1 MGLAFLSWV
10 RTGLGGELNKNE
22 TGNNILGENEFP
34 LNTSLPI
41 NIQLNTGKS
50 KSITAYVHGPGDI
63 TGFDIQQIIR
73 KEPCDNAIE
82 VAPNYIPSIEFD
94 SPELPWMLST
104 TGPQRGCTD
113 NTLSKRGLYP
123 WLCLITI
130 EEPER
135 FTIAPPGLRKPLPSI
150 VLPVNE
156 LPLLEWSWL
165 WAHTQVVISSA
176 DESIEDIIKNKP
188 DRNLSRLISPIRL
201 KPEKLYQAFVV
212 PVFEAGRIAGLG
224 KVLDYSNK
232 TTFAWDSSKT
242 EVELPIYANWRFST
256 GKHGDFQYLAEL
268 LEPSHNSDTGI
279 CKLSILEEA
288 LKMKSCAKG
297 SPQDKWTINLEGAVV
312 DSNLATGAWS
322 LSTLEKKSFVDKL
335 AERLEKKPGVLPLP
349 IYGSVNTDFS
359 GNLNQTGVPVWMK
372 ELNLDPRYRIAA
384 SLGSQVI
391 KENQEEFMASA
402 WEQAAQIKEVN
413 QSLRQGQLALKASQN
428 IYEKRIGEFS
438 SDATLSNSSLVSL
451 TASAHTAILHE
462 SEPESTMAKGLEELY
477 TNKALEG
484 VMSLQYRKLARP
496 GGKISKKMMKKTKPL
511 DFTAEKLA
519 AGKLTSIYEKK
530 PILGSINIE
539 ELSDNTISMMSLAP
553 KKTKHPSKHTKK
565 KEDPLENG
573 FMSNVIIGFSSGK
586 LIKGTCLALDTKPQL
601 GFSKS
606 FNINSN
612 MLGYLSGSNWYY
624 VFSHAYMYYAYST
637 YESKAATYKKVNG
650 EYVTINAI
658 FRINETRV
666 GSDVAYNMQCY
677 YSWNKGYLCE
687 VVPMS
692 SFPQENSAGWHIA
705 DNMNYIYAQ
714 DKFYSGSSSVAN
726 TSKPC
731 VSVMYIKNKYNII
744 FLTKSIDCKKI
755 FLAIGCNVDSIGKVC
770 DGWKHVQ
777 IEFAWDKNIS
787 MAAHDSNVYILS
799 GKNLIIVTLDEN
811 CNIVKKHSSYQ
822 WLIPEGYSA
831 GVITTCDFGRSTGTD
846 LLFVYSVKVGD
857 MYKHFYRLAYDVD
870 DEGNVSAWS
879 QPVPVLIEEGE
890 NLGVPVSVV
899 LGISDKESADRFQ
912 QYTDQFI
919 DQVQET
925 QNRLKNI
932 IKYNKKIPKVDLDLD
947 INNIASEIRKE
958 INPQKAVAQ
967 KISETLDLPDSIS
980 NNVSRRLQPIAVVPR
995 FTQPVNELLRSMNPE
1010 NFLIGVKSIPDN
1022 SVTVLKPN
1030 NKFIEAFMIGM
1041 NYEMSNEFLWRNYP
1055 ADFSATY
1062 FSRFWDKRSENGNM
1076 LPEIEP
1082 ISKWNKNK
1090 KLGGNI
1096 INDNIGLLLTI
1107 RGELLRRLPN
1117 LMLYAL
1123 PAIKS
1128 GGKRTI
1134 ASDKKKEFPVFSCK
1148 IDPDIYFFAFT
1159 MTPEE
1164 VCGNSQN
1171 DGWYFIF
1178 QEHPTAP
1185 RFGANESNQDIEPVN
1200 IDQLTEWE
1208 DLEWSM
1214 IDTKNNYI
1222 NFGEDSGLNGKQLP
1236 DVAGKSTTHRW
1247 GFSSAHLAHILLQRP
1262 VQVAIHASRLIQR
1275 P

>member
-22 TGNNILGENEFP
+22 TGNNILGKNEFP

-41 NIQLNTGKS
+41 NIQLNTGKT

-82 VAPNYIPSIEFD
+82 VSPNYIPSIEFD
-94 SPELPWMLST
+94 SPELPWMLSP
-104 TGPQRGCTD
+104 TGPQRGGKD
-113 NTLSKRGLYP
+113 NTLNKRGLYP

-135 FTIAPPGLRKPLPSI
+135 FTISPPGFKKPLSSVI
-150 VLPVNE
+150 LPVNE

-165 WAHTQVVISSA
+165 WAHTQVVISST

-212 PVFEAGRIAGLG
+212 PVFEAGRVAGLG
-224 KVLDYSNK
+224 NELDKSDK
-232 TTFAWDSSKT
+232 TNFAWDSSKI
-242 EVELPIYANWRFST
+242 EVELPIYASWRFST

-268 LEPSHNSDTGI
+268 LESSQESNTGI
-279 CKLSILEEA
+279 CKLSIFEEA
-288 LKMKSCAKG
+288 VNMKASVIG
-297 SPQDKWTINLEGAVV
+297 IPQDKWTINLEGAVV
-312 DSNLATGAWS
+312 DSNLATGAWG
-322 LSTLEKKSFVDKL
+322 LSTLEQKSFMDRL
-335 AERLEKKPGVLPLP
+335 ADRLEKKSGVLPLP
-349 IYGSVNTDFS
+349 TYGSVNTDIS
-359 GNLNQTGVPVWMK
+359 GNLNQMGVPVWLK

-438 SDATLSNSSLVSL
+438 SDAILSNSSLVSL
-451 TASAHTAILHE
+451 TTSVHTAILHE
-462 SEPESTMAKGLEELY
+462 SEPESTMVKGLEELY

-484 VMSLQYRKLARP
+484 VMSLQYRKLTRP
-496 GGKISKKMMKKTKPL
+496 GGKISKNMTKKTKPL
-511 DFTAEKLA
+511 EFAAEKLA

-539 ELSDNTISMMSLAP
+539 ELSNNTISMMSFVP
-553 KKTKHPSKHTKK
+553 KKTKHPSKHPKK
-565 KEDPLENG
+565 KEDPLESG
-573 FMSNVIIGFSSGK
+573 FMSDVIIGFSSGK

-612 MLGYLSGSNWYY
+612 MYGYLSGSNWSY
-624 VFSHAYMYYAYST
+624 VFSDAYLYYTYSIF
-637 YESKAATYKKVNG
+637 ESKAATYKKVNG
-650 EYVTINAI
+650 EYITINAI

-666 GSDVAYNMQCY
+666 GSDVSYSLQCY
-677 YSWNKGYLCE
+677 YSWNKGYSCE

-692 SFPQENSAGWHIA
+692 SFPQGNSAGWNIA

-726 TSKPC
+726 ISRPC
-731 VSVMYIKNKYNII
+731 VSVMYVKNKYNII
-744 FLTKSIDCKKI
+744 FLNQSMDSKKI
-755 FLAIGCNVDSIGKVC
+755 GLTIGCNVDSTGKVC
-770 DGWKHVQ
+770 NGWKHVL
-777 IEFAWDKNIS
+777 IEFDWNKNIS
-787 MAAHDSNVYILS
+787 MTAHDSQVYILS
-799 GKNLIIVTLDEN
+799 GKKLIIVTLDEN
-811 CNIVKKHSSYQ
+811 CNVVKKHESCQ
-822 WLIPEGYSA
+822 WIIPEGYST

-846 LLFVYSVKVGD
+846 LLFVYSVKVGET
-857 MYKHFYRLAYDVD
+857 YKYFYSLAYDVD
-870 DEGNVSAWS
+870 DEGNVLAWG
-879 QPVPVLIEEGE
+879 QPIPVYTEEGE
-890 NLGVPVSVV
+890 NLGVPVSVI

-912 QYTDQFI
+912 QFTEQFI

-925 QNRLKNI
+925 QNRLQNI
-932 IKYNKKIPKVDLDLD
+932 LENNKKASKVDLDID
-947 INNIASEIRKE
+947 NIASGIRKE
-958 INPQKAVAQ
+958 INPKKAVAQ

-980 NNVSRRLQPIAVVPR
+980 NNVSKRLQPIAVVPR

-1010 NFLIGVKSIPDN
+1010 NFLIGAKSIPDN

-1030 NKFIEAFMIGM
+1030 KKFIEAFMIGM

-1062 FSRFWDKRSENGNM
+1062 FNRFWDNRSENGSM

-1082 ISKWNKNK
+1082 ISKWNKYN
-1090 KLGGNI
+1090 KLGGNL
-1096 INDNIGLLLTI
+1096 INDNIGLFLTI

-1117 LMLYAL
+1117 VMLYAL
-1123 PAIKS
+1123 PAVKL

-1134 ASDKKKEFPVFSCK
+1134 DTEKKKEFPIFSGK

-1159 MTPEE
+1159 KTPGE
-1164 VCGNSQN
+1164 VYGDSQN

-1185 RFGANESNQDIEPVN
+1185 RFGANESNQDIQPVN
-1200 IDQLTEWE
+1200 IDQLTQWE

-1214 IDTKNNYI
+1214 IDTRNNYI
-1222 NFGEDSGLNGKQLP
+1222 NFGEDSDLNGKELP
-1236 DVAGKSTTHRW
+1236 DTSGKSTTHRW
-1247 GFSSAHLAHILLQRP
+1247 AFSSAHLAHILLQRP
-1262 VQVAIHASRLIQR
+1262 VQVAIHASKLMDK